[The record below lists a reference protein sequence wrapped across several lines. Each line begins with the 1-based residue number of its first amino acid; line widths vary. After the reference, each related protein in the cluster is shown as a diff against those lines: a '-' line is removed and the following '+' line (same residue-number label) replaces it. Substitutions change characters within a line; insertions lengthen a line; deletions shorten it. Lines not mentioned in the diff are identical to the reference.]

1 MDKAVLSCKHALFL
15 NGWSYRVMIAL
26 KLKHFRCRLPGLPY
40 MLHYIKD
47 KRSYHVT
54 KVIFRAVVNPSTTTI
69 HRPAGNTHQTKKS
82 QPDLFRPILLHQKT
96 INRSYTEKIREGK
109 RLAYWTCYLQP
120 VGRIVNINNQKFA
133 FKFVRI
139 IMDGVL

>member
-1 MDKAVLSCKHALFL
+1 MFVMGPSRDSCHYKKRSTLFQTGVISERL
-15 NGWSYRVMIAL
+15 KLVIIAL
-26 KLKHFRCRLPGLPY
+26 KLKHFRRRLPGLPY

-47 KRSYHVT
+47 KRSYRVT

-69 HRPAGNTHQTKKS
+69 HRPAGNRHQTKKS

-109 RLAYWTCYLQP
+109 RLAAWTCYLQP
-120 VGRIVNINNQKFA
+120 VISWEGLTA
-133 FKFVRI
+133 C
-139 IMDGVL
+139 